1 MESSIQS
8 LENTFNILPL
18 ISPHLPLSVMPP
30 DC

>member
-1 MESSIQS
+1 MERSIQS

-18 ISPHLPLSVMPP
+18 ISPYLSVSVMPP